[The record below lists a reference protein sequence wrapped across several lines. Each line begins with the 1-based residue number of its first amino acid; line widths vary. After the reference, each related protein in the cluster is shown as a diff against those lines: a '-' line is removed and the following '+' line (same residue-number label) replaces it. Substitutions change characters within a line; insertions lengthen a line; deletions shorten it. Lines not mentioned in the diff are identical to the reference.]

1 MKAEDAAAMI
11 KDFIGPQGKVTPFPK
26 ARQIL
31 VTETAGKLR
40 TIREMISR
48 VEDPESGGAETV
60 AEFNLQH
67 ASSEELLSIA
77 RPLLG
82 IPEGQ
87 NSATDISLSVD
98 LLGSRIWATG
108 SADKLQL
115 LRELIPKIDK
125 APTETG
131 EAAKEPEQLTLASYF
146 IKSADSQL
154 VLRVVQ
160 TLLADLPGVRLEVD
174 ATSGKMVAWAR
185 PSEHKIISDTLALL
199 EGQDLQ
205 FEVIPLKRTDPQLA
219 VAAINKFFGLT
230 TATGDKKDAA
240 KAPAQGPIVDGDPVT
255 MQLWVRGTVLQI
267 EQVKDLLEK
276 LEGPDAEEGS
286 GATIRTIPL
295 SGPAAKS
302 ALETIEQFWTLK
314 NKIRMVTPSNLTPS
328 SDIKLRVITP
338 LEQQPEN
345 ATPEG
350 TPGDAPWMPLPSQP
364 PAVDPAAGSR
374 VKQAAE
380 ADKSAQVTFPQ
391 RADPRH
397 AAGIFQFVSQP
408 KPADE
413 PAGAASEAPVAP
425 EAAASSDR
433 EPAEIRIAVTS
444 SGIIIASEDTK
455 ALDEL
460 EKLLR
465 TVSGP
470 TALQGQREIS
480 VFYLKYAKADV
491 AYQLLQEVLGGHTSD
506 TGGSLLGDMAS
517 NLLGGG
523 LIGGLVGGLAGGT
536 SSSSASTALQASGP
550 VTVVADP
557 RLNALI
563 VEANPVDLAFV
574 EQMLRVI
581 DKESSETD
589 IQTAG
594 VTRLIPVIYSSADE
608 VASVLREAFADR
620 MAGSQGRGQ
629 GQQPNPEDL
638 LRALRGQR
646 SQRED
651 SQTRGEPAKMTV
663 GVDSRS
669 NSVIVTAPEPL
680 FRQVEELVRQI
691 DQPGSTDTDVVSVVP
706 IKVSDPALVQKTL
719 NSILGSSSSRSGSRS
734 SGGSSSSSGGSSGGA
749 SADDIRRRIEFFQQ
763 LRGSG
768 GGGPPSGFGG
778 PGGFAPPG
786 GGGRSSGGRSRGR

>member
-1 MKAEDAAAMI
+1 M
-11 KDFIGPQGKVTPFPK
+11 
-26 ARQIL
+26 
-31 VTETAGKLR
+31 
-40 TIREMISR
+40 
-48 VEDPESGGAETV
+48 
-60 AEFNLQH
+60 
-67 ASSEELLSIA
+67 
-77 RPLLG
+77 
-82 IPEGQ
+82 
-87 NSATDISLSVD
+87 
-98 LLGSRIWATG
+98 
-108 SADKLQL
+108 
-115 LRELIPKIDK
+115 
-125 APTETG
+125 
-131 EAAKEPEQLTLASYF
+131 
-146 IKSADSQL
+146 
-154 VLRVVQ
+154 
-160 TLLADLPGVRLEVD
+160 
-174 ATSGKMVAWAR
+174 
-185 PSEHKIISDTLALL
+185 
-199 EGQDLQ
+199 
-205 FEVIPLKRTDPQLA
+205 
-219 VAAINKFFGLT
+219 
-230 TATGDKKDAA
+230 
-240 KAPAQGPIVDGDPVT
+240 
-255 MQLWVRGTVLQI
+255 
-267 EQVKDLLEK
+267 
-276 LEGPDAEEGS
+276 
-286 GATIRTIPL
+286 
-295 SGPAAKS
+295 
-302 ALETIEQFWTLK
+302 
-314 NKIRMVTPSNLTPS
+314 
-328 SDIKLRVITP
+328 
-338 LEQQPEN
+338 
-345 ATPEG
+345 
-350 TPGDAPWMPLPSQP
+350 
-364 PAVDPAAGSR
+364 
-374 VKQAAE
+374 
-380 ADKSAQVTFPQ
+380 
-391 RADPRH
+391 
-397 AAGIFQFVSQP
+397 
-408 KPADE
+408 
-413 PAGAASEAPVAP
+413 
-425 EAAASSDR
+425 
-433 EPAEIRIAVTS
+433 TS

-480 VFYLKYAKADV
+480 VFYLKFAKADV
-491 AYQLLQEVLGGHTSD
+491 AFQLLQEVLGGHTSE

-536 SSSSASTALQASGP
+536 RQLVRSTALQASGP

-706 IKVSDPALVQKTL
+706 IKVSDPELVQKTL
-719 NSILGSSSSRSGSRS
+719 NSILGSSSSRTGSRS
-734 SGGSSSSSGGSSGGA
+734 SGGSSVVGRLERWCQRGRH
-749 SADDIRRRIEFFQQ
+749 SATDRVFPAVAGVRRRGAAQRVRRPRRI
-763 LRGSG
+763 RTAGRRRTIVRW
-768 GGGPPSGFGG
+768 PVPRAMMATFGKLTG
-778 PGGFAPPG
+778 
-786 GGGRSSGGRSRGR
+786 